1 MKMKMGTAED
11 SAACSMQLSA
21 RLYGLLC
28 GARGGDSRPERQAH
42 FTRFDQHTTKIKQY
56 QGHEVSYKGGG
67 LERDL
72 NLRSSVLQFVD
83 NLHGIS

>member
-28 GARGGDSRPERQAH
+28 GARGGDSRPERQAD
-42 FTRFDQHTTKIKQY
+42 FNRFDQHTTKIKQH
-56 QGHEVSYKGGG
+56 QGREVSSKRGAGRIRAG
-67 LERDL
+67 FKSEILC
-72 NLRSSVLQFVD
+72 FII
-83 NLHGIS
+83 H